1 MLGPSFAAAVGNAYA
16 VTRLEE
22 ERNVLTGRTWEV
34 RPSSAVDDPGALLD
48 DTLAQLVLPEDQH
61 AATAQLETS
70 RVLAPGALG
79 EVMLMAK
86 PDACAHLDL
95 EGRCPAAPGEV
106 AVLAGDAEED
116 GHELGD
122 RIELGEPFGT
132 LTLVGTYAYPSGPT
146 VSPERRETLEDFWF
160 EPVAWRRSRP
170 RCARD
175 ARSPTSP
182 GSRRPTSS
190 LPTSSPGWRRACS
203 WSGSTAASTCRPTWT
218 PPTCRRWP
226 SVPPRTRR
234 PQQLAVG
241 TAAEISNNDL
251 DGIVADV
258 ERERRVRAPRG
269 HPGRGLAAS
278 SSPSP
283 CSAA

>member
-1 MLGPSFAAAVGNAYA
+1 MIRVALDGLRSRSLLSLGTLLLLVVALGSAVLGPSFAAAVGNAYA

-116 GHELGD
+116 GHEIGD
-122 RIELGEPFGT
+122 RIDLGEPFGT
-132 LTLVGTYAYPSGPT
+132 LTLVGTYAYTSGPT
-146 VSPERRETLEDFWF
+146 VSSRARRSS
-160 EPVAWRRSRP
+160 RSRP
-170 RCARD
+170 GRPRRAAPCSRSTPTAHD
-175 ARSPTSP
+175 RSP
-182 GSRRPTSS
+182 
-190 LPTSSPGWRRACS
+190 
-203 WSGSTAASTCRPTWT
+203 
-218 PPTCRRWP
+218 
-226 SVPPRTRR
+226 
-234 PQQLAVG
+234 
-241 TAAEISNNDL
+241 
-251 DGIVADV
+251 
-258 ERERRVRAPRG
+258 
-269 HPGRGLAAS
+269 
-278 SSPSP
+278 
-283 CSAA
+283 